1 MPGPRPLTLI
11 ALAMGVIFGVV
22 AVAQDVPAP
31 TAPSGFA
38 DQPPPP
44 PPPVAPTPPP
54 PRTLSPVI
62 WSEDPDIVQRFAV
75 NNAVAR
81 QMVNRCLLRLTSATD
96 IGTAWQRL
104 GITSRD
110 VVGVKITTIGG
121 PLMSSHRAVVQA
133 VCDGLIAAGVP
144 TTRIIVWDKNASD
157 MRAAGYDPQPPS
169 ESHVGIS
176 AIFPGT
182 GYDPDAIYKN
192 GLLGTLIWGDSEF
205 RNGNNDDLTQ
215 AASDV
220 VTGHSAYGSDSV
232 GDNFGDTDNL
242 LNSSA
247 PLTSNKS
254 HFARLVTTI
263 CTKIVNVPVLT
274 DNPYVGIDGCMS
286 SLALGSV
293 DNNRRFQGDPTF
305 GDPAIGEILNDP
317 ILRRKVVVNI
327 LDAMIA
333 QYAGGPRFN
342 PVFTR
347 QLGGIYVSRDPVA
360 IDAIA
365 LQRLERFRANDTR
378 SGRLD
383 PIGRTAVHVH
393 GAADLNL
400 GTDDASRI
408 QLVRVEP

>member
-1 MPGPRPLTLI
+1 MGVVSG
-11 ALAMGVIFGVV
+11 AVAMG
-22 AVAQDVPAP
+22 QDATQTPAP
-31 TAPSGFA
+31 TAPSGLA

-44 PPPVAPTPPP
+44 TPAATPTPPL

-62 WSEDPDIVQRFAV
+62 WSEDPDIVQRFAI

-81 QMVNRCLLRLTSATD
+81 QMVNRCLLKLTSSSDA
-96 IGTAWQRL
+96 GTAWRRL
-104 GITSRD
+104 GITPRD
-110 VVGVKITTIGG
+110 VVGVKITTMGG
-121 PLMSSHRAVVQA
+121 PLMSSHRAIVQA

-144 TTRIIVWDKNASD
+144 TTQIIVWDKNASD
-157 MRAAGYDPQPPS
+157 MRTAGYDPQPPT

-192 GLLGTLIWGDSEF
+192 GILGTLIWGDSEF
-205 RNGNNDDLTQ
+205 RDGGNDDLTQ

-220 VTGHSAYGSDSV
+220 VTGHNGFGTDSV
-232 GDNFGDTDNL
+232 GDSLGGSDNL
-242 LNSSA
+242 LNTSA

-263 CTKIVNVPVLT
+263 CTKIVNIPVLT
-274 DNPYVGIDGCMS
+274 DNPYTGIDGCMA

-293 DNNRRFQGDPTF
+293 DNNRRFVGDPSY
-305 GDPAIGEILNDP
+305 GDPAISEILTNP
-317 ILRRKVVVNI
+317 ILRRKVVVHI

-333 QYAGGPRFN
+333 EYAGGPRFN

-347 QLGGIYVSRDPVA
+347 QLGGVYVSRDPVA

-365 LQRLERFRANDTR
+365 LQRLERFRADDTR

-383 PIGRTAVHVH
+383 PIGNTAVHVH
-393 GAADLNL
+393 GATALNL